1 MISPQCQI
9 NPTDANTDGDKTVRL
24 PHHTRPKQIAGPP
37 SVAKTEQSVPSWRSA
52 IISLWQGSAVV
63 EPTPPL
69 VRCTDA
75 QSVASGLDNHYWKGR
90 FLSDGEN
97 SAKHSGRAEFGPYT
111 TDLLSEPSVRS

>member
-24 PHHTRPKQIAGPP
+24 PNHKRPKQIAGPP
-37 SVAKTEQSVPSWRSA
+37 SVAKTEQSVPSWTSA
-52 IISLWQGSAVV
+52 MTSWWQGPRVA
-63 EPTPPL
+63 ELAPAL

-90 FLSDGEN
+90 FLGDGEN